1 MASLHESIVRE
12 DKIKTFRTPNQK
24 RQRRIAIIVVAVVLL
39 LAAGGYFLLVP
50 REDVYRLSEFDTQVA
65 RRGDLAQITQASGT
79 VTIPVTLGVLSPET
93 GYAAVLMVEE
103 GEVVAKD
110 QLLARLDVPDLEDE
124 LEDLQANLQVKEQ
137 NLATSIQEDSFAL
150 QKLRKSLNYVEE
162 DIFEAREEVT
172 RMEQLVEINASR
184 RSELET
190 AEDQLKALLR
200 EREELVLDIEE
211 KQVLSVLS
219 QESQS
224 ASIEL
229 DRTTIQR
236 LQQRISEASIGSPMD
251 GEVLEIADELAVPGS
266 LIVENEVLFS
276 IADRSSAIVELEV
289 SETYSGVLA
298 TGQTVLLTVSSQQ
311 LGGTI
316 TAVGKVAVASSDGI
330 GSTVTVKV
338 QPEGS
343 PESLVPGAT
352 VVGELQVGEQKDVL
366 YLPRGPYLTTGS
378 QKYLY
383 VVEGDTAIK
392 REVSFGTV
400 QGNDIEILRGVEAGE
415 EVVVSGY
422 QNYIEY
428 KEIKLEEKDD

>member
-12 DKIKTFRTPNQK
+12 DKIKTFRSPNQK
-24 RQRRIAIIVVAVVLL
+24 RQRRIAIIVVAVVLV
-39 LAAGGYFLLVP
+39 LAAAGYFLLVP
-50 REDVYRLSEFDTQVA
+50 REEVYRLSEYDTDVV

-79 VTIPVTLGVLSPET
+79 VNIPVTLSVLSPET
-93 GYAAVLMVEE
+93 GYAAVLMVQE
-103 GEVVAKD
+103 GEIVAKD

-124 LEDLQANLQVKEQ
+124 LEDLQADLQVKEQ
-137 NLATSIQEDSFAL
+137 NLATSIEEDRFAL
-150 QKLRKSLNYVEE
+150 QKLRQSLKYVEE
-162 DIFEAREEVT
+162 DILEAREEVA
-172 RMEQLVEINASR
+172 RMEQLVAINASR
-184 RSELET
+184 QSELET
-190 AEDQLKALLR
+190 AEDQLQALLR
-200 EREELVLDIEE
+200 EREELVLDIKE
-211 KQVLSVLS
+211 KQVLSALS
-219 QESQS
+219 QERQS

-229 DRTTIQR
+229 DRTAIQR
-236 LQQRISEASIGSPMD
+236 LESRIAEASIGSPMD

-266 LIVENEVLFS
+266 LIVENEALFS

-289 SETYSGVLA
+289 SETYSGVLE
-298 TGQTVLLTVSSQQ
+298 TGQTVHLTVGSQQ
-311 LGGTI
+311 LSGTI

-338 QPEGS
+338 QPERS

-352 VVGELQVGEQKDVL
+352 VVGELQVGEQEDVL
-366 YLPRGPYLTTGS
+366 FLPRGPYLTTGS

-400 QGNDIEILRGVEAGE
+400 QGNDIVILRGVEAGE

-428 KEIKLEEKDD
+428 NVIKLEEKN